1 MWQLHAM
8 LRAAAAATHLT
19 IQHHYINAARRPTPL
34 FLPPRHAG
42 SRLYV
47 ARGKPEEVLP
57 ALWKRWDVKKQVDP
71 LYNQPVHAYAASQQH
86 SSTAA
91 QQHSSRVHQVCNATT
106 REARLLS
113 RAGCVVRVLSP
124 FIQLVLLTRTTLHR
138 RHPRSNTTTA
148 SLYSAKQCGWWWYR
162 LTYEV
167 DTEPYAVSRDASIST
182 LAADVGVAVESHTSH
197 TLWDV
202 DRYVHTRVCHAA
214 SDS

>member
-1 MWQLHAM
+1 MLCCVLPLLLRISQYNITISTPHDDLHRCSYHPGTQVHGCTLQGES
-8 LRAAAAATHLT
+8 LRKCCRRSGNGGTLKSKSTHCT
-19 IQHHYINAARRPTPL
+19 TNQCTPTP
-34 FLPPRHAG
+34 H
-42 SRLYV
+42 
-47 ARGKPEEVLP
+47 
-57 ALWKRWDVKKQVDP
+57 
-71 LYNQPVHAYAASQQH
+71 H

-91 QQHSSRVHQVCNATT
+91 QQHSSTAAEYTKCATRP

-113 RAGCVVRVLSP
+113 RAGCVVRVSSP